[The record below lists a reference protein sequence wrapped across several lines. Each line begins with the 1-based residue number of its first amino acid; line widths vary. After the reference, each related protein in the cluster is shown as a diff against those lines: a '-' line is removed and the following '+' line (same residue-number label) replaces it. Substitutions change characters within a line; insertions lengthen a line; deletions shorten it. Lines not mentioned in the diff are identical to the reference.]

1 MSMDTLRLPVSGLF
15 ARLRLR
21 EITADRPAV
30 RPLGHRASG
39 AGGGGGAGTQP
50 AAMGILPFT
59 GLPVIF
65 TTAIGFGL
73 ILIGFMLRRREQ
85 RA

>member
-1 MSMDTLRLPVSGLF
+1 M
-15 ARLRLR
+15 
-21 EITADRPAV
+21 
-30 RPLGHRASG
+30 ASG

-50 AAMGILPFT
+50 AAMGKLPFT